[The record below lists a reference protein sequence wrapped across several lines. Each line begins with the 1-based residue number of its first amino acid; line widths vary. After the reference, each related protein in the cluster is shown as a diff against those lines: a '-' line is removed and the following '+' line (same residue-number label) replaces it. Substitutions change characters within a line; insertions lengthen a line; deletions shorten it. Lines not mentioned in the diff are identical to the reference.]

1 MTEFVPGISS
11 TIMSLLSSHKVHRP
25 SSRKRVLIV
34 NCFFDDS
41 RLPARRTTKFPQ
53 AMGPVFLAGAFDP
66 ERCEVRLYNEVDSG
80 PLSDESTLGWPDM
93 LVLTGLTN
101 TFDRMLHLSAYART
115 KKPSVIVVAGGPAI
129 RALPQLAQ
137 RYFDYSCLGDIEE
150 LCEVVQDAWGKKFV
164 AEEMLPRYDLAYWMR
179 QMGYAET
186 TRYCNFRC
194 SFCSLTG
201 EGRGYQTYPLEYMR
215 KQVLALGKRR
225 HVLFIDNNF
234 YGSDR
239 THFLARLDLIA
250 EMREAG
256 YLKNW
261 GALVTSDFF
270 HKDDTF
276 TLARRLGCE
285 LVFCGVESFDTEWL
299 LGANKTQNTNVPQVD
314 LIRKS
319 LEAGIVLVYGLM
331 LDLAHRSI
339 ADLRREIEFIT
350 GTPEITL
357 PSFVTLPVPLLGT
370 PLFSEFAAKGAF
382 LPSIK
387 LRDMDG
393 STLVL
398 KSVDPIAEAVTFLRE
413 MLSLRGYRS
422 RVLKHSWNFFQ
433 IYRSRLTKL
442 QLMFSMANAA
452 LLCAYSLATSPT
464 QFAAPSAK
472 GRRRTHVSTTEILDG
487 VYTPAFRVDSR
498 YETYFKPTMVT
509 DGVGNLTKEM
519 IDSGLLKPRQYTRN
533 R

>member
-1 MTEFVPGISS
+1 MT
-11 TIMSLLSSHKVHRP
+11 LLSSPKRYRP
-25 SSRKRVLIV
+25 STKKRVLIV

-53 AMGPVFLAGAFDP
+53 AMGPVFLAGAYDA

-80 PLSDESTLGWPDM
+80 PLTDEATLGWPEM
-93 LVLTGLTN
+93 LVLTGVTN
-101 TFDRMLHLSAYART
+101 TFDRMLHLTAHART
-115 KKPSVIVVAGGPAI
+115 KNPRVIVVAGGPTI
-129 RALPQLAQ
+129 RALPLLAE
-137 RYFDYSCLGDIEE
+137 RFFDYCCLGDIEE
-150 LCEVVQDAWGKKFV
+150 LRDVVLDAWGKEFV
-164 AEEMLPRYDLAYWMR
+164 AEDMLPRYDLAYWMR
-179 QMGYAET
+179 RMGYAET

-201 EGRGYQTYPLEYMR
+201 EGRAYQTYPLDYMR
-215 KQVLALGKRR
+215 RQVLALGRR
-225 HVLFIDNNF
+225 KHVLFIDNNF

-239 THFLARLDLIA
+239 GHFLARMELLA
-250 EMREAG
+250 EMHEAG
-256 YLKNW
+256 HLKNW

-270 HKDDTF
+270 HRDDNLK
-276 TLARRLGCE
+276 LARESGCE
-285 LVFCGVESFDTEWL
+285 LLFCGVESFNTEWL
-299 LGANKTQNTNVPQVD
+299 LASHKTQNTNVPQVQ

-331 LDLAHRSI
+331 LDLAHRTI

-370 PLFSEFAAKGAF
+370 PLFAELAAKRAF
-382 LPSIK
+382 LPRTK

-393 STLVL
+393 STIVVTP
-398 KSVDPIAEAVTFLRE
+398 VDPIDEAVAFLRE
-413 MLSLRGYRS
+413 MLSLRGYRQ
-422 RVLKHSWNFFQ
+422 RVLKHSWYFLRK
-433 IYRSRLTKL
+433 YHARLTNV
-442 QLMFSMANAA
+442 QLLFCLTNAA

-464 QFAAPSAK
+464 QIAAPSAK

-498 YETYFKPTMVT
+498 YEHYFKPTMVT
-509 DGVGNLTKEM
+509 DGAGNLTKE
-519 IDSGLLKPRQYTRN
+519 IVDSGLLKQVNIQQARAVLA
-533 R
+533 

>member
-1 MTEFVPGISS
+1 MT
-11 TIMSLLSSHKVHRP
+11 LLSSHRRYQP
-25 SSRKRVLIV
+25 SSRKRVLVV

-80 PLSDESTLGWPDM
+80 PLSDEATLEWPDM
-93 LVLTGLTN
+93 LVLTGTTN
-101 TFDRMLHLSAYART
+101 TFDRMLHLTAYART
-115 KKPSVIVVAGGPAI
+115 KKPSVIVVAGGPTI
-129 RALPQLAQ
+129 RALPLLAQ
-137 RYFDYSCLGDIEE
+137 RYFDYCCLGDIEE
-150 LCEVVQDAWGKKFV
+150 MQEVINDAWGKEFV

-179 QMGYAET
+179 RMGYAET

-201 EGRGYQTYPLEYMR
+201 EGHGYQTYPLEYMR
-215 KQVLALGKRR
+215 KQIVALGRR
-225 HVLFIDNNF
+225 NHVLFIDNNF

-239 THFLARLDLIA
+239 GHFLARMDLIE
-250 EMREAG
+250 EMRAEG

-270 HKDDTF
+270 HKDENLK
-276 TLARRLGCE
+276 LARRLGCE

-299 LGANKTQNTNVPQVD
+299 LGAHKTQNTNVPQVN

-331 LDLAHRSI
+331 LDLSHRTI
-339 ADLRREIEFIT
+339 ADLRREIEFII

-382 LPSIK
+382 LPDIK

-393 STLVL
+393 STFVL
-398 KSVDPIAEAVTFLRE
+398 KTVDPMHEAVAFLRE
-413 MLSLRGYRS
+413 MLSLRGYRR
-422 RVLKHSWNFFQ
+422 RVLSHSWNFLQ
-433 IYRSRLTKL
+433 RYRSRLTKV
-442 QLMFSMANAA
+442 QLMFSLTNAA

-464 QFAAPSAK
+464 QLAAPSAK

-487 VYTPAFRVDSR
+487 VYTPVFRVDSR
-498 YETYFKPTMVT
+498 YENYFKPTMVT
-509 DGVGNLTKEM
+509 DGVGELTKEM
-519 IDSGLLKPRQYTRN
+519 LGSGLIEKGSSQRRQAARA
-533 R
+533 

>member
-1 MTEFVPGISS
+1 
-11 TIMSLLSSHKVHRP
+11 MSLLSSPKRYQP
-25 SSRKRVLIV
+25 SSKKRVLIV

-53 AMGPVFLAGAFDP
+53 AMGPVFLAGAFDIQ
-66 ERCEVRLYNEVDSG
+66 RCEVRLYNEVDSG
-80 PLSDESTLGWPDM
+80 PLTDQATFEWPDM

-101 TFDRMLHLSAYART
+101 TFDRMLHLTACART
-115 KKPSVIVVAGGPAI
+115 KNPRVIVVAGGPTI
-129 RALPQLAQ
+129 RALPLLAQ
-137 RYFDYSCLGDIEE
+137 RFFDYCCLGDIEE
-150 LCEVVQDAWGKKFV
+150 LRDVVLDAWGKAFA
-164 AEEMLPRYDLAYWMR
+164 AEDMLPRYDLAYWMR
-179 QMGYAET
+179 RMGYAET
-186 TRYCNFRC
+186 TRYCNFHC

-215 KQVLALGKRR
+215 QQVLALGRR
-225 HVLFIDNNF
+225 KHVLFIDNNF

-239 THFLARLDLIA
+239 GHFLARMELIE

-270 HKDDTF
+270 HKDENLK
-276 TLARRLGCE
+276 LARHAGCE
-285 LVFCGVESFDTEWL
+285 LLFCGVESFDTEWL
-299 LGANKTQNTNVPQVD
+299 LGAHKTQNTNVPQVN

-331 LDLAHRSI
+331 LDLAQRTI
-339 ADLRREIEFIT
+339 ADLRREVEFIT

-370 PLFSEFAAKGAF
+370 PLFYELAAKGAF
-382 LPSIK
+382 LPRTK

-398 KSVDPIAEAVTFLRE
+398 RPIDPIHEAVAFLRE
-413 MLSLRGYRS
+413 MLSLRGYRQ
-422 RVLKHSWNFFQ
+422 RVLTHSWHFLQ
-433 IYRSRLTKL
+433 KYRARLTKL
-442 QLMFSMANAA
+442 QLMFSLTNAA

-464 QFAAPSAK
+464 QLAAPSAK

-487 VYTPAFRVDSR
+487 VYTPTFRVDSR
-498 YETYFKPTMVT
+498 YEHYFMPTMVT
-509 DGVGNLTKEM
+509 DAAGNLSKE
-519 IDSGLLKPRQYTRN
+519 ILDSGLLKQVERQQSSVVA
-533 R
+533 

>member
-1 MTEFVPGISS
+1 
-11 TIMSLLSSHKVHRP
+11 MSLLLSSRRYSP

-80 PLSDESTLGWPDM
+80 PLTDEATLAWPDM

-101 TFDRMLHLSAYART
+101 TFDRMLHLTAHART
-115 KKPSVIVVAGGPAI
+115 KNPSVIVVAGGPTI
-129 RALPQLAQ
+129 RALPLLAK
-137 RYFDYSCLGDIEE
+137 RFFDYCCLGDIEE
-150 LCEVVQDAWGKKFV
+150 LREVVVDAWGKEFL
-164 AEEMLPRYDLAYWMR
+164 AEHMLPRYDLAYWMR
-179 QMGYAET
+179 RMGYAET
-186 TRYCNFRC
+186 TRYCNFHC

-215 KQVLALGKRR
+215 RQVVALGRR
-225 HVLFIDNNF
+225 NHVLFIDNNF

-239 THFLARLDLIA
+239 GHFLARMGLIA

-270 HKDDTF
+270 HKDENLK
-276 TLARRLGCE
+276 LARQSGCE
-285 LVFCGVESFDTEWL
+285 LLFCGVESFDTEWL
-299 LGANKTQNTNVPQVD
+299 LAAHKTQNTNVPQVK

-331 LDLAHRSI
+331 LDLAHRTI

-370 PLFSEFAAKGAF
+370 PLFSELVAKNAF
-382 LPSIK
+382 LPRTK

-398 KSVDPIAEAVTFLRE
+398 TPVEPIDEAVAFLRE
-413 MLSLRGYRS
+413 MLSMQGYRR
-422 RVLKHSWNFFQ
+422 RVLKHSWHFLQN
-433 IYRSRLTKL
+433 YRAKLTKL
-442 QLMFSMANAA
+442 QLLFSLTNAA
-452 LLCAYSLATSPT
+452 LLSAYSLATSPT

-498 YETYFKPTMVT
+498 YEHYFKPTMVT
-509 DGVGNLTKEM
+509 DETGSLSKEM
-519 IDSGLLKPRQYTRN
+519 VDSGLLKQVN
-533 R
+533 QEQAQAVVA

>member
-1 MTEFVPGISS
+1 
-11 TIMSLLSSHKVHRP
+11 MSLPSSSRRYRP
-25 SSRKRVLIV
+25 SNRKRVLIV

-53 AMGPVFLAGAFDP
+53 AMGPVFLAGAFDT
-66 ERCEVRLYNEVDSG
+66 ELCDVRLYNEVDSG
-80 PLSDESTLGWPDM
+80 PLIDEATLGWPDM

-101 TFDRMLHLSAYART
+101 TFDRMLHLTAHART
-115 KKPSVIVVAGGPAI
+115 KNAKLIVVAGGPPI
-129 RALPQLAQ
+129 RALPLLAQ
-137 RYFDYSCLGDIEE
+137 RFFDYCCLGDIEE
-150 LCEVVQDAWGKKFV
+150 LRDVVVDAWGKKFV

-179 QMGYAET
+179 RMGYAET

-194 SFCSLTG
+194 SFCSLTA
-201 EGRGYQTYPLEYMR
+201 EGRSYQTYPLEYMR
-215 KQVLALGKRR
+215 RQILALGKRK

-239 THFLARLDLIA
+239 GHFLARMNLIA
-250 EMREAG
+250 EMRAAG

-261 GALVTSDFF
+261 GALVASDFF
-270 HKDDTF
+270 HKDENLK
-276 TLARRLGCE
+276 LARRAGCE
-285 LVFCGVESFDTEWL
+285 LLFCGVESFDMDWL
-299 LGANKTQNTNVPQVD
+299 LSAHKTQNTNVPQVK

-331 LDLAHRSI
+331 LDLTHRSI
-339 ADLRREIEFIT
+339 ADLRCEIDFIT

-370 PLFSEFAAKGAF
+370 PLFSELAAKRAF
-382 LPSIK
+382 LPRTK

-398 KSVDPIAEAVTFLRE
+398 TTVDPIPEAVAFLRE
-413 MLSLRGYRS
+413 MLSLQGYRR
-422 RVLKHSWNFFQ
+422 RVLEHSWHFLKK
-433 IYRSRLTKL
+433 YHSRLTKV
-442 QLMFSMANAA
+442 QLLFCLANAA

-464 QFAAPSAK
+464 QLAAPSAK
-472 GRRRTHVSTTEILDG
+472 GRRRTHVSTTEILDD

-498 YETYFKPTMVT
+498 YEHYFKPTMVT
-509 DGVGNLTKEM
+509 DGAGNLSKEM
-519 IDSGLLKPRQYTRN
+519 IDSGLVN
-533 R
+533 RLQPQAVLA

>member
-1 MTEFVPGISS
+1 M
-11 TIMSLLSSHKVHRP
+11 
-25 SSRKRVLIV
+25 KRVLIV

-53 AMGPVFLAGAFDP
+53 AMGPVFLAGAFDI

-80 PLSDESTLGWPDM
+80 PLTDEAAFEWADM

-101 TFDRMLHLSAYART
+101 TFDRMPHLTAYART
-115 KKPSVIVVAGGPAI
+115 RNPGVIVVAGGPAI
-129 RALPQLAQ
+129 RALPLLAQ
-137 RYFDYSCLGDIEE
+137 RFFDYSCIGDIEE
-150 LCEVVQDAWGKKFV
+150 LSEVVDAAWGKEF
-164 AEEMLPRYDLAYWMR
+164 AAGEMLPRYDLAYWMR
-179 QMGYAET
+179 RMGYAET
-186 TRYCNFRC
+186 TRYCNFHC

-201 EGRGYQTYPLEYMR
+201 EGRNYQTYPLEYMR
-215 KQVLALGKRR
+215 SQILALGKRK

-239 THFLARLDLIA
+239 AHFLSRMDLIA
-250 EMREAG
+250 QMREDG

-270 HKDDTF
+270 HKDDNLK
-276 TLARRLGCE
+276 LAHELGCE
-285 LVFCGVESFDTEWL
+285 LLFCGIESFDTEWL
-299 LGANKTQNTNVPQVD
+299 LSAHKTQNTNLPQVK
-314 LIRKS
+314 LIAKS
-319 LEAGIVLVYGLM
+319 LEAGIVVVYGLM
-331 LDLAHRSI
+331 LDLAQRTI

-370 PLFSEFAAKGAF
+370 PLFYELAAKGTF
-382 LPSIK
+382 LPRVK

-398 KSVDPIAEAVTFLRE
+398 KPAEPLHEAVAFLRE
-413 MLSLRGYRS
+413 MLSLRGYRT
-422 RVLKHSWNFFQ
+422 RVLKHSWHFFER
-433 IYRSRLTKL
+433 YRKRLTNV
-442 QLMFSMANAA
+442 QLLFCVTNAA

-464 QFAAPSAK
+464 QIAAPSAK

-487 VYTPAFRVDSR
+487 VYSPAFRVDSR
-498 YETYFKPTMVT
+498 YQHYFQPTMVT
-509 DGVGNLTKEM
+509 DDAGHLTKEM
-519 IDSGLLKPRQYTRN
+519 QDSGLLKKFNPQQPQAVLA
-533 R
+533 

>member
-1 MTEFVPGISS
+1 MSVPLS
-11 TIMSLLSSHKVHRP
+11 TNHCRP
-25 SSRKRVLIV
+25 RSRKRVLIV

-53 AMGPVFLAGAFDP
+53 AMGPVFLAGAFDT

-80 PLSDESTLGWPDM
+80 PLIDEATLGWPDM

-101 TFDRMLHLSAYART
+101 TFDRMLHLTAYART
-115 KKPSVIVVAGGPAI
+115 KNARVIVVAGGPTI
-129 RALPQLAQ
+129 RALPLLA
-137 RYFDYSCLGDIEE
+137 RRFFNYSCLGDIEE
-150 LCEVVQDAWGKKFV
+150 LRDVVVDVWGKEFV

-179 QMGYAET
+179 RMGYAET
-186 TRYCNFRC
+186 TRYCNFHC
-194 SFCSLTG
+194 SFCSLTA
-201 EGRGYQTYPLEYMR
+201 EARSYQTYPLEYMR
-215 KQVLALGKRR
+215 RQVLALGRR
-225 HVLFIDNNF
+225 KHVLFIDNNF

-239 THFLARLDLIA
+239 GHFLARMDLIA
-250 EMREAG
+250 DMRERG

-270 HKDDTF
+270 HRDENLK
-276 TLARRLGCE
+276 LARRAGCE
-285 LVFCGVESFDTEWL
+285 LLFCGVESFDTEWL
-299 LGANKTQNTNVPQVD
+299 LRAHKTQNTNVPQVN

-331 LDLAHRSI
+331 LDLANRTI

-370 PLFSEFAAKGAF
+370 PLFLDLLAKGAF
-382 LPSIK
+382 LPSTR

-398 KSVDPIAEAVTFLRE
+398 TPIDPIHEAVAFLRE
-413 MLSLRGYRS
+413 MLSLQGYRQ
-422 RVLKHSWNFFQ
+422 RVLKHSWHFLQ
-433 IYRSRLTKL
+433 RYRGRLTKV
-442 QLMFSMANAA
+442 QLMFSLTNAA

-464 QFAAPSAK
+464 QLAAPSAK
-472 GRRRTHVSTTEILDG
+472 GRHRTHLSTTEILDG
-487 VYTPAFRVDSR
+487 VYTPAFRVESR
-498 YETYFKPTMVT
+498 YAHYFKPTMVT
-509 DGVGNLTKEM
+509 DAEGNLSKQM
-519 IDSGLLKPRQYTRN
+519 LDSGLLKQVNRQQARAVLA
-533 R
+533 

>member
-1 MTEFVPGISS
+1 
-11 TIMSLLSSHKVHRP
+11 MSPASSHRRYQP

-53 AMGPVFLAGAFDP
+53 AMGPVFLAGAFAT
-66 ERCEVRLYNEVDSG
+66 ELCEVRLYNEVDSG
-80 PLSDESTLGWPDM
+80 PLSDAAAFEWADM

-101 TFDRMLHLSAYART
+101 TFDRMLHLTAYART
-115 KKPSVIVVAGGPAI
+115 KKPSVIVVAGGPTI
-129 RALPQLAQ
+129 RALPLLAQ
-137 RYFDYSCLGDIEE
+137 RYFDYCCLGDIEE
-150 LCEVVQDAWGKKFV
+150 LREVVDDAWGKEFV
-164 AEEMLPRYDLAYWMR
+164 AEQMLPRYDLAYWMR
-179 QMGYAET
+179 RMGYAET

-201 EGRGYQTYPLEYMR
+201 EGHGYQTYPLEYMR
-215 KQVLALGKRR
+215 KQIVALGRR
-225 HVLFIDNNF
+225 KHVLFIDNNF

-239 THFLARLDLIA
+239 GHFLARMDLIA
-250 EMREAG
+250 EMREEG
-256 YLKNW
+256 YLQNW

-270 HKDDTF
+270 HKDETL

-299 LGANKTQNTNVPQVD
+299 LGAHKTQNTNVPQVN

-331 LDLAHRSI
+331 LDLSNRTI

-370 PLFSEFAAKGAF
+370 PLFSEFATKGAF
-382 LPSIK
+382 LPHIK

-398 KSVDPIAEAVTFLRE
+398 KPVDPIHEAVAFLRE
-413 MLSLRGYRS
+413 MLSLRGYRA
-422 RVLKHSWNFFQ
+422 RVLQHSWHFLQ
-433 IYRSRLTKL
+433 RYRSRLTKV
-442 QLMFSMANAA
+442 QLLFSLTNAA

-464 QFAAPSAK
+464 QLAAPSAK
-472 GRRRTHVSTTEILDG
+472 GRRRTHVSTNEILDG

-498 YETYFKPTMVT
+498 YEHYFKPTMVT
-509 DGVGNLTKEM
+509 DGEGNLTKEM
-519 IDSGLLKPRQYTRN
+519 VDSGLLEKVSSQQQRQVALA
-533 R
+533 

>member
-1 MTEFVPGISS
+1 
-11 TIMSLLSSHKVHRP
+11 MSLFS
-25 SSRKRVLIV
+25 SSRQFQQSSKKRVLIV

-53 AMGPVFLAGAFDP
+53 AMGPVYLAGAFHI

-80 PLSDESTLGWPDM
+80 PLTDEATLEWPDM

-101 TFDRMLHLSAYART
+101 SFDRMLHLTAYART
-115 KKPSVIVVAGGPAI
+115 KNARVIVVAGGPTI
-129 RALPQLAQ
+129 RALPLLAEQ
-137 RYFDYSCLGDIEE
+137 FFDYCCLGDIEE
-150 LCEVVQDAWGKKFV
+150 LRDVVVDAWGKEFL

-179 QMGYAET
+179 RMGYAET
-186 TRYCNFRC
+186 TRYCNFHC

-201 EGRGYQTYPLEYMR
+201 EGRSYQTYPLEYLR
-215 KQVLALGKRR
+215 RQVLALGKRN

-239 THFLARLDLIA
+239 SHFLARMELIA

-270 HKDDTF
+270 HKDEIPK
-276 TLARRLGCE
+276 LAHRNGCE

-299 LGANKTQNTNVPQVD
+299 LKAQKTQNTNVPQVN

-319 LEAGIVLVYGLM
+319 LDSGIVLVYGVM
-331 LDLAHRSI
+331 LDLAHRTI
-339 ADLRREIEFIT
+339 VDLRREIEFIIS
-350 GTPEITL
+350 TPEITL

-370 PLFSEFAAKGAF
+370 PLFLELAAQDAF
-382 LPSIK
+382 LPNTK

-398 KSVDPIAEAVTFLRE
+398 KTIDPIHEAVAFLRE
-413 MLSLRGYRS
+413 ILSLRGYRR
-422 RVLKHSWNFFQ
+422 RVVNHSLHFFQ
-433 IYRSRLTKL
+433 RYRSRLTNV
-442 QLMFSMANAA
+442 QMMFSLTNAA

-464 QFAAPSAK
+464 QLAAPSAK
-472 GRRRTHVSTTEILDG
+472 GRSRTHVSTTEILDG

-498 YETYFKPTMVT
+498 YERYFKPTMVT
-509 DGVGNLTKEM
+509 DVAGNLTKEM
-519 IDSGLLKPRQYTRN
+519 VDSGLFKEVN
-533 R
+533 RPQAAHA

>member
-1 MTEFVPGISS
+1 
-11 TIMSLLSSHKVHRP
+11 
-25 SSRKRVLIV
+25 
-34 NCFFDDS
+34 
-41 RLPARRTTKFPQ
+41 
-53 AMGPVFLAGAFDP
+53 MGPVFLAGAFDS

-80 PLSDESTLGWPDM
+80 PLSDEAALEWPDM

-101 TFDRMLHLSAYART
+101 TFDRMLHLTAYART
-115 KKPSVIVVAGGPAI
+115 KNPRVIVVAGGPTI
-129 RALPQLAQ
+129 RALPLLAQ
-137 RYFDYSCLGDIEE
+137 RFFDYCCMGDIEE
-150 LCEVVQDAWGKKFV
+150 LREVVVDTWGEEFL

-179 QMGYAET
+179 RMGYAET
-186 TRYCNFRC
+186 TRYCNFHC

-215 KQVLALGKRR
+215 RQVLALGRR
-225 HVLFIDNNF
+225 KHVLFIDNNF

-239 THFLARLDLIA
+239 SHFLARMELIA

-256 YLKNW
+256 YLENW

-270 HKDDTF
+270 HKEENLK
-276 TLARRLGCE
+276 LARQSGCE
-285 LVFCGVESFDTEWL
+285 LLFCGVESFDTEWL
-299 LGANKTQNTNVPQVD
+299 LGAHKTQNTNVPQVK
-314 LIRKS
+314 LIRRS

-331 LDLAHRSI
+331 LDLAHRTI

-370 PLFSEFAAKGAF
+370 PLFLELAARGAF
-382 LPSIK
+382 LPRTK

-398 KSVDPIAEAVTFLRE
+398 TPIDPIQEAIAFLRE
-413 MLSLRGYRS
+413 MLSLQGYRR
-422 RVLKHSWNFFQ
+422 RVLEHEWHFFQ
-433 IYRSRLTKL
+433 RYRARLTKV
-442 QLMFSMANAA
+442 QLLFSLTNAA

-464 QFAAPSAK
+464 QLAAPSAK
-472 GRRRTHVSTTEILDG
+472 GRRRTHVSTTEILDS

-498 YETYFKPTMVT
+498 YERCFKPTMVT
-509 DGVGNLTKEM
+509 DGAGNLTKEM
-519 IDSGLLKPRQYTRN
+519 LDSGLLKQVNRQQANVMR
-533 R
+533 

>member
-1 MTEFVPGISS
+1 
-11 TIMSLLSSHKVHRP
+11 MSLFSSPTRYLP

-53 AMGPVFLAGAFDP
+53 AMGPVFLAGAFDR

-80 PLSDESTLGWPDM
+80 PLTNETTLGWPDM

-101 TFDRMLHLSAYART
+101 SFDRMLHLTAYART
-115 KKPSVIVVAGGPAI
+115 KNPRVIVVAGGPTI
-129 RALPQLAQ
+129 RALPFLAQ
-137 RYFDYSCLGDIEE
+137 RFFDYCCLGDIEE
-150 LCEVVQDAWGKKFV
+150 LREVILDAWGEEFV
-164 AEEMLPRYDLAYWMR
+164 AEDMLPRYDLAYWMR
-179 QMGYAET
+179 RMGYAET

-201 EGRGYQTYPLEYMR
+201 EGRSYRTYPLDYIR
-215 KQVLALGKRR
+215 RQILALGKRK

-239 THFLARLDLIA
+239 SHFLARMQLIA
-250 EMREAG
+250 EIREAG

-270 HKDDTF
+270 HKDENLK
-276 TLARRLGCE
+276 LAHQSGCE
-285 LVFCGVESFDTEWL
+285 LLFCGVESFDTEWL
-299 LGANKTQNTNVPQVD
+299 LSANKTQNTNIAQVK

-331 LDLAHRSI
+331 LDLAHRTI

-370 PLFSEFAAKGAF
+370 PLFCELVAKGAF
-382 LPSIK
+382 FPRTK

-398 KSVDPIAEAVTFLRE
+398 RSIDPVHEAVAFLRE
-413 MLSLRGYRS
+413 MLSLQGYRA
-422 RVLKHSWNFFQ
+422 RVLKHSWHFLQ
-433 IYRSRLTKL
+433 KYRSKLTKL
-442 QLMFSMANAA
+442 QVLFSLTNAG

-464 QFAAPSAK
+464 QLAAPSAK
-472 GRRRTHVSTTEILDG
+472 GRRRTHVSTTEILDT

-498 YETYFKPTMVT
+498 YQYYFAPTMVT
-509 DGVGNLTKEM
+509 DENGSLSKAM
-519 IDSGLLKPRQYTRN
+519 IDSGLLKQVKP
-533 R
+533 

>member
-1 MTEFVPGISS
+1 
-11 TIMSLLSSHKVHRP
+11 MSLLLSPKHYPQSG
-25 SSRKRVLIV
+25 RKRVLIV

-53 AMGPVFLAGAFDP
+53 AMGPVFLAGAFDS

-80 PLSDESTLGWPDM
+80 PLVDEAMFEWPDM

-101 TFDRMLHLSAYART
+101 TFDRMLHLTAYART
-115 KKPSVIVVAGGPAI
+115 KKSSVIVVAGGPTI
-129 RALPQLAQ
+129 RALPRLAQ
-137 RYFDYSCLGDIEE
+137 RYFDYCCLGDIEE
-150 LCEVVQDAWGKKFV
+150 LRDVVEDAWGKQFV
-164 AEEMLPRYDLAYWMR
+164 AEVMLPRYDLAYWMR
-179 QMGYAET
+179 RMGYAET

-201 EGRGYQTYPLEYMR
+201 EGHSYQTYPLEYMR
-215 KQVLALGKRR
+215 KQVLALGKRK

-239 THFLARLDLIA
+239 AHFLARMDLIA
-250 EMREAG
+250 ELRDQG

-270 HKDDTF
+270 HKDDT
-276 TLARRLGCE
+276 LALAHRLGCE

-299 LGANKTQNTNVPQVD
+299 LGAHKTQNTNVPQVN

-331 LDLAHRSI
+331 LDVANRSI

-370 PLFSEFAAKGAF
+370 PLFSELAIKGAF
-382 LPSIK
+382 LPHIK

-393 STLVL
+393 STLVI
-398 KSVDPIAEAVTFLRE
+398 KPVDPMNETVGFLRE
-413 MLSLRGYRS
+413 MLSLRGYRM
-422 RVLKHSWNFFQ
+422 RVLQHSRHFFHR
-433 IYRSRLTKL
+433 YRSRLTKI
-442 QLMFSMANAA
+442 QLLFSLTNAA

-464 QFAAPSAK
+464 QLAAPSAR
-472 GRRRTHVSTTEILDG
+472 GRSRTHISTTEILDG
-487 VYTPAFRVDSR
+487 VYTPSFRVDSR
-498 YETYFKPTMVT
+498 YENYFKPTMVT
-509 DGVGNLTKEM
+509 DGEGKLTKEM
-519 IDSGLLKPRQYTRN
+519 IDSGLLKEAVRPQLSQAALA
-533 R
+533 

>member
-1 MTEFVPGISS
+1 MSVLPFSKQYSS
-11 TIMSLLSSHKVHRP
+11 S
-25 SSRKRVLIV
+25 KRILIV

-53 AMGPVFLAGAFDP
+53 AMGPVFLAGAFNNELCD
-66 ERCEVRLYNEVDSG
+66 VRLYNEVDSG
-80 PLSDESTLGWPDM
+80 PLTDETLFEWPDM

-101 TFDRMLHLSAYART
+101 TFDRMLHLTAYART
-115 KKPSVIVVAGGPAI
+115 KKPSLIVVAGGPAI
-129 RALPQLAQ
+129 RALPLLAQ

-150 LCEVVQDAWGKKFV
+150 LCEVIEDAWGEQFI
-164 AEEMLPRYDLAYWMR
+164 AEDMLPRYDLAYWMR
-179 QMGYAET
+179 HIGYAET

-201 EGRGYQTYPLEYMR
+201 EGRSYQTYPLEYMR
-215 KQVLALGKRR
+215 KQVLGMGKRR

-239 THFLARLDLIA
+239 THFLSRLNLIA
-250 EMREAG
+250 ELREEG

-270 HKDDTF
+270 HKDETL
-276 TLARRLGCE
+276 TLARNLGCE

-299 LGANKTQNTNVPQVD
+299 LSAHKIQNTNVPQVN

-339 ADLRREIEFIT
+339 ADLRREIEYII

-370 PLFSEFAAKGAF
+370 PLFSEFAAKGML
-382 LPSIK
+382 LPNIK

-393 STLVL
+393 STFVI
-398 KSVDPIAEAVTFLRE
+398 KTVDPISESVAFLRE
-413 MLSLRGYRS
+413 MLSLRGYRR
-422 RVLKHSWNFFQ
+422 RVLQHSWHFFQ
-433 IYRSRLTKL
+433 RYRSRLTKMQML
-442 QLMFSMANAA
+442 FSLTNAA

-464 QFAAPSAK
+464 QLAAPSAK
-472 GRRRTHVSTTEILDG
+472 GRRRTHVSTTEILDP
-487 VYTPAFRVDSR
+487 VYTPSFRVDSR
-498 YETYFKPTMVT
+498 YEEYFKPTMVT
-509 DGVGNLTKEM
+509 DAAGMLTKAI
-519 IDSGLLKPRQYTRN
+519 IDSGQLKEETLKAHAALA
-533 R
+533 

>member
-1 MTEFVPGISS
+1 
-11 TIMSLLSSHKVHRP
+11 MSLLPISKQYSS
-25 SSRKRVLIV
+25 SKRVLIV

-53 AMGPVFLAGAFDP
+53 AMGPVFLAGAFDRD
-66 ERCEVRLYNEVDSG
+66 RCEVHLYNEVDSG
-80 PLSDESTLGWPDM
+80 PLTDEATFEWPDM

-101 TFDRMLHLSAYART
+101 TFDRMLHLTAHART
-115 KKPSVIVVAGGPAI
+115 KNPSVIVVAGGPTI
-129 RALPQLAQ
+129 RALPLMAQ
-137 RYFDYSCLGDIEE
+137 RYFDYCCLGDIEE
-150 LCEVVQDAWGKKFV
+150 LCEVVRDAWGKQFV

-201 EGRGYQTYPLEYMR
+201 EGRSYQTYPLDYMR
-215 KQVLALGKRR
+215 KQVLALGKRK

-239 THFLARLDLIA
+239 SHFLARMDLIA
-250 EMREAG
+250 EMREEG
-256 YLKNW
+256 YLRNW

-270 HKDDTF
+270 QKDDTV

-299 LGANKTQNTNVPQVD
+299 LGAHKTQNTNVPQVT

-319 LEAGIVLVYGLM
+319 LEGGIVLVYGLM

-370 PLFSEFAAKGAF
+370 PLFSELAAKGAF
-382 LPSIK
+382 LPCVK

-393 STLVL
+393 STLLL
-398 KSVDPIAEAVTFLRE
+398 KTADPMHEAVAFLRE
-413 MLSLRGYRS
+413 MLSLRGYRIRVIQHS
-422 RVLKHSWNFFQ
+422 RNFFHR
-433 IYRSRLTKL
+433 YRSRLSKIQML
-442 QLMFSMANAA
+442 FSLTNAA

-464 QFAAPSAK
+464 QLAAPSAK
-472 GRRRTHVSTTEILDG
+472 GRRRTHVSTTEILDS
-487 VYTPAFRVDSR
+487 VYSPAFRVDSR
-498 YETYFKPTMVT
+498 YEHYFNPTMVT
-509 DGVGNLTKEM
+509 DGAGNLTNEM
-519 IDSGLLKPRQYTRN
+519 MDSGLLKEVNQQRPQAAHA
-533 R
+533 

>member
-1 MTEFVPGISS
+1 M
-11 TIMSLLSSHKVHRP
+11 
-25 SSRKRVLIV
+25 

-53 AMGPVFLAGAFDP
+53 AMGPVFLAGAFDI
-66 ERCEVRLYNEVDSG
+66 ECCEVRLYNEVDSG
-80 PLSDESTLGWPDM
+80 PLTDEATLEWPDM

-101 TFDRMLHLSAYART
+101 TFDRMLHLTAYART
-115 KKPSVIVVAGGPAI
+115 KNPRVIVVAGGPTI
-129 RALPQLAQ
+129 RALPLLAE
-137 RYFDYSCLGDIEE
+137 RFFDYCCLGDIEE
-150 LCEVVQDAWGKKFV
+150 LREVIVAAWGKEFL

-179 QMGYAET
+179 RMGYAET
-186 TRYCNFRC
+186 TRYCNFHC

-201 EGRGYQTYPLEYMR
+201 EGRGYQTYPLEYLR
-215 KQVLALGKRR
+215 RQVLALGRR
-225 HVLFIDNNF
+225 KHVLFIDNNF

-239 THFLARLDLIA
+239 GHFLARMELIA

-270 HKDDTF
+270 HRDENLK
-276 TLARRLGCE
+276 LARGAGCE
-285 LVFCGVESFDTEWL
+285 LLFCGVESFDTEWL
-299 LGANKTQNTNVPQVD
+299 LGAHKTQNTNVSQVE

-331 LDLAHRSI
+331 LDLAHRTI

-370 PLFSEFAAKGAF
+370 PLFSELAAKGAF
-382 LPSIK
+382 LPSTK

-398 KSVDPIAEAVTFLRE
+398 TPMDPIHQAVAFLRE
-413 MLSLRGYRS
+413 MLSLRGYRR
-422 RVLKHSWNFFQ
+422 RVLNHSWHFLQ
-433 IYRSRLTKL
+433 RYRARLTRV
-442 QLMFSMANAA
+442 QLLFSLTNAA
-452 LLCAYSLATSPT
+452 LLCAYSFATSPT
-464 QFAAPSAK
+464 QLAAPSAK
-472 GRRRTHVSTTEILDG
+472 GRRRTHVSTTEILDS

-498 YETYFKPTMVT
+498 YEHYFKPTMVT
-509 DGVGNLTKEM
+509 DGAGNLSKEM
-519 IDSGLLKPRQYTRN
+519 LDSGLLKQIDRQQPKAVSA
-533 R
+533 

>member
-1 MTEFVPGISS
+1 MN
-11 TIMSLLSSHKVHRP
+11 LRSSHQSHHA
-25 SSRKRVLIV
+25 SCRKRVLIV

-53 AMGPVFLAGAFDP
+53 AMGPVFLAGAFNI
-66 ERCEVRLYNEVDSG
+66 ECCEVRLYNEVDSG
-80 PLSDESTLGWPDM
+80 PLVNEEALEWPDM

-101 TFDRMLHLSAYART
+101 TFDRMLHLTAYART
-115 KKPSVIVVAGGPAI
+115 KNPSIIVVAGGPTI
-129 RALPQLAQ
+129 RALPVLAQ
-137 RYFDYSCLGDIEE
+137 RYFDYCCLGDIEE
-150 LCEVVQDAWGKKFV
+150 LCEVVSDAWGQAFV
-164 AEEMLPRYDLAYWMR
+164 AEDMLPRYDLAYWMR
-179 QMGYAET
+179 RMGYAET

-201 EGRGYQTYPLEYMR
+201 EGRSYQTYPLEYMR
-215 KQVLALGKRR
+215 KQVLALGKRK

-239 THFLARLDLIA
+239 AHFLARMDLIA
-250 EMREAG
+250 ELREAG
-256 YLKNW
+256 YLENW

-270 HKDDTF
+270 HKDDTL

-299 LGANKTQNTNVPQVD
+299 MGAHKTQNTNVPQVK
-314 LIRKS
+314 LISKS

-331 LDLAHRSI
+331 LDLAHRTI

-370 PLFSEFAAKGAF
+370 PLFAEFAAKDAF
-382 LPSIK
+382 LPGIK

-398 KSVDPIAEAVTFLRE
+398 KTVDPLNEAVAFLRE
-413 MLSLRGYRS
+413 MLSLRGYRG
-422 RVLKHSWNFFQ
+422 RVIKHSCQFLKM
-433 IYRSRLTKL
+433 YRSRLTKM
-442 QLMFSMANAA
+442 QLMFSLTNAA

-464 QFAAPSAK
+464 QLAAPSAK
-472 GRRRTHVSTTEILDG
+472 GRRRTHVSTTEVLDG

-498 YETYFKPTMVT
+498 YEHFFKPTMVT
-509 DGVGNLTKEM
+509 DEAGKLTKEM
-519 IDSGLLKPRQYTRN
+519 IDSGLLKNVTLQQQSQVALA
-533 R
+533 